1 MKKLPIDDVLEEI
14 KKALANNNKLILDA
28 PAGAGKST
36 RVPISLLKEKWLD
49 NKIIIMLEPRRVA
62 ARTVAFQM
70 SKLLGEKVGKSVG
83 YQVKMQSCFSK
94 DTKILVV
101 TEGILTKKLQ
111 NDQALENVALII
123 FDEFHERSIH
133 SDLSLSLS
141 LQSQD
146 LLRDDLKIL
155 LMSATL
161 NSQKIVDLLGNVDVI
176 KSQGRA
182 FDIENIYLE
191 QNIKHPTIENLN
203 EILLKTVLNSIS
215 KDEGDI
221 LVFLAGMK
229 EIRKLSEKLEQ
240 QISKDIEILAL
251 HSNLTVEEQDKAIY
265 KGEKRKII
273 LSTNI
278 AQTSLTIE
286 GIKVVIDS
294 GLEKQIR
301 FNPSNDMDHLEY
313 AFISQQS
320 AIQRE
325 GRAGRLSSGKCYK
338 LWHKNRILEE
348 ASKAEILR
356 ADLSSFLLDTSLWG
370 VMDLSELKLLDIPPS
385 KIVNSSRELLQNIN
399 MLDEQKNITLY
410 GKQCLS
416 LGIHPRFANMIFKA
430 NDLGFA
436 YEACLLA
443 ALLLENDIFKN
454 IFSSS
459 DIYERFIILKEKEF
473 NSQFINIYK
482 TKQILLQC
490 SYIFKKLQKIV
501 KINKKNKELEKEMLA
516 VLLLFAYPNRL
527 ARLREKNDNKYKL
540 SNEKGAILNARDT
553 LFNTEYL
560 VVPNLNAKELNSHII
575 YACPIN
581 LEYIKKYFSSYLKE
595 VDSAIYKKEKN
606 ILDIKTTTYF
616 FKLELYSNP
625 NSNITKDKFR
635 LLLIDLLKK
644 EGLDLLFWS
653 KKAEDLVSKVCFL
666 NHHKKNRKE
675 ITLNLPDFTRSSII
689 KNIDNLLPF
698 LQNVTSLKELKN
710 IDIFIYLSSLIS
722 WDDLQVIEKL
732 LPSTIKVPSTSNIK
746 IDYSN
751 IEIPILKVK
760 IQELFGLKKTP
771 KILNNSLD
779 LQIHLLSPAFRPIQ
793 ITYDLESFWE
803 NSYEEV
809 RKELR
814 GKYKRHYWP
823 LNPYEAIATNKT
835 KKNM

>member
-454 IFSSS
+454 SFSSS
-459 DIYERFIILKEKEF
+459 DIYERFIILKEREF

>member
-653 KKAEDLVSKVCFL
+653 KKAEFSIKGLLFK
-666 NHHKKNRKE
+666 
-675 ITLNLPDFTRSSII
+675 SS
-689 KNIDNLLPF
+689 
-698 LQNVTSLKELKN
+698 
-710 IDIFIYLSSLIS
+710 
-722 WDDLQVIEKL
+722 
-732 LPSTIKVPSTSNIK
+732 
-746 IDYSN
+746 
-751 IEIPILKVK
+751 
-760 IQELFGLKKTP
+760 
-771 KILNNSLD
+771 
-779 LQIHLLSPAFRPIQ
+779 
-793 ITYDLESFWE
+793 
-803 NSYEEV
+803 
-809 RKELR
+809 
-814 GKYKRHYWP
+814 
-823 LNPYEAIATNKT
+823 
-835 KKNM
+835 